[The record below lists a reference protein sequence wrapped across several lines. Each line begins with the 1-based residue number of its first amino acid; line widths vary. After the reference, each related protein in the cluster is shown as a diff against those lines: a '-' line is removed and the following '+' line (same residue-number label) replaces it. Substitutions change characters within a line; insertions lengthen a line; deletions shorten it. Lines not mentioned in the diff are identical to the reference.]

1 MYRNIIILR
10 SWDSARREQEPKLA
24 WRLLPSRSISS
35 RSKDSARRVKRK
47 NKTTIFWK
55 RVIYS
60 WTRVARNER
69 IEWIGRNESDVRDER
84 NVRNKR
90 DEQIWR
96 NTVFVFR
103 AKRLRRHLRG
113 RIAFQTDIS
122 TCYSA
127 PSQKPNGKAQKK
139 WRKRATSKRSNR
151 VQRILL
157 RMLRETNNPREPQ
170 SQRILLSSSSF
181 RARSGSIFP
190 NLMRLLLYFHQFTNL
205 RFSTFLL
212 SGR

>member
-1 MYRNIIILR
+1 MNGL
-10 SWDSARREQEPKLA
+10 
-24 WRLLPSRSISS
+24 
-35 RSKDSARRVKRK
+35 
-47 NKTTIFWK
+47 
-55 RVIYS
+55 
-60 WTRVARNER
+60 
-69 IEWIGRNESDVRDER
+69 NESDVTKVTCATNVTCETNVTNKFDETR
-84 NVRNKR
+84 FLSFM
-90 DEQIWR
+90 QSG
-96 NTVFVFR
+96 
-103 AKRLRRHLRG
+103 ASRHLRG

-127 PSQKPNGKAQKK
+127 PSQNRTEKRKKK
-139 WRKRATSKRSNR
+139 WRKRATSKRSNSIQKILPR
-151 VQRILL
+151 V
-157 RMLRETNNPREPQ
+157 LRETNNPREPQ

>member
-1 MYRNIIILR
+1 MNGL
-10 SWDSARREQEPKLA
+10 
-24 WRLLPSRSISS
+24 
-35 RSKDSARRVKRK
+35 
-47 NKTTIFWK
+47 
-55 RVIYS
+55 
-60 WTRVARNER
+60 
-69 IEWIGRNESDVRDER
+69 NESDVTKVTCVTNVTCETNVTNKFDETR
-84 NVRNKR
+84 FLS
-90 DEQIWR
+90 
-96 NTVFVFR
+96 FVQSDS
-103 AKRLRRHLRG
+103 RRHLRG

>member
-1 MYRNIIILR
+1 MYRNIIIL
-10 SWDSARREQEPKLA
+10 
-24 WRLLPSRSISS
+24 

-69 IEWIGRNESDVRDER
+69 IEWIGRNESDVRNERDER
-84 NVRNKR
+84 
-90 DEQIWR
+90 IWR
-96 NTVFVFR
+96 NAVFVFR
-103 AKRLRRHLRG
+103 AKRLLRHLRG

-151 VQRILL
+151 VQRILP
-157 RMLRETNNPREPQ
+157 RVLRETNNPREPQ